1 MKRDLMIDAI
11 TCIDDSYLEQY
22 VRYEAQML
30 RKKRVGFKALL
41 ISAACLVLVLALL
54 LCSLPLTYIVFRE
67 PINNTVSEVVDH
79 IMFPQSGDEDG
90 NRSEAL
96 WVHWPLTDTLFDV
109 LGAGGEHSIIEAMK
123 QGSGGLVGDLSAD
136 LGTFLDRM
144 YQYYLEND
152 LSDETFGEIIQ
163 GTETERVE
171 DIIPPDVTITDEII
185 SIHGVYLHL
194 HFNEQTESL
203 EYWIHGMNGTW
214 GEIYIPGEYKGIPV
228 TTINEGAFKG
238 HKQLKTVRMSD
249 SITTIGNSAFEKCTS
264 LESVEFPAELQSI
277 GERAFAGCHALNS
290 VEISS
295 DKLQEIGKQAFEN
308 CSALQ
313 RLSIPD
319 GPVSIGE
326 SAFAYCSALEEIE
339 MAQVTSIG
347 DGAFKGNESITKVDL
362 PDTIRKIGDEA
373 FMGCISLE
381 KADLAYVREIGEKAF
396 YQCTSLSN
404 VSIVNV
410 TSIGDEAFAK
420 CNSIASV
427 KLGENIEHIGEGVFL
442 QCENL
447 MRADLGGLL
456 AIPSNMFDGCA
467 SLKHVSVNENLTEI
481 GAFAFRKCHVLY
493 EIDGLV
499 KIQKIGASAF
509 RESGIGCDIVFEQ
522 PIEVLPSHVFY
533 NCEWLTS
540 VTLPTSLN
548 RIESNALV
556 PGTSLWRVDYQG
568 TVEEWLKI
576 DIAQGAIRKGIAIYC
591 TDGMVYTETGSI
603 EMYE

>member
-22 VRYEAQML
+22 ARYEAQML

-41 ISAACLVLVLALL
+41 ISAACLVLVFALL

-67 PINNTVSEVVDH
+67 PINNTMSEVVDH
-79 IMFPQSGDEDG
+79 VMFPQSGDEDG

-109 LGAGGEHSIIEAMK
+109 LGAGGENSIIEAMK

-144 YQYYLEND
+144 YQYYLKND
-152 LSDETFGEIIQ
+152 LSDETIGEIMQ

-171 DIIPPDVTITDEII
+171 DTIPPDVTIPEGIPEIT
-185 SIHGVYLHL
+185 SIHGVMLYL
-194 HFNEQTESL
+194 HFNEQTESF
-203 EYWIHGMNGTW
+203 EYWIHAMNGTW

-228 TTINEGAFKG
+228 TIINEGAFKG

-249 SITTIGNSAFEKCTS
+249 NITTIGNSAFEKCTS

-319 GPVSIGE
+319 GPVSIGDY
-326 SAFAYCSALEEIE
+326 AFAYCSALEEIE

-347 DGAFKGNESITKVDL
+347 DGAFKKCVQLKKIELPRSLAEIGQDSFATCESLRTVAFSDDGALTTIGPSAFANCFALKSIEIPEGVKIIGNSAFYYCTSLEKVVL
-362 PDTIRKIGDEA
+362 PGTVEVIDAGAFFECSKLQSVIMEDGDPENCELTICMQA
-373 FMGCISLE
+373 FMGCKSLS
-381 KADLAYVREIGEKAF
+381 EIRLPNTLRSIETEAF
-396 YQCTSLSN
+396 Y
-404 VSIVNV
+404 SIWGITELTLPEN
-410 TSIGDEAFAK
+410 
-420 CNSIASV
+420 
-427 KLGENIEHIGEGVFL
+427 LENIHE
-442 QCENL
+442 
-447 MRADLGGLL
+447 M
-456 AIPSNMFDGCA
+456 
-467 SLKHVSVNENLTEI
+467 
-481 GAFAFRKCHVLY
+481 
-493 EIDGLV
+493 
-499 KIQKIGASAF
+499 
-509 RESGIGCDIVFEQ
+509 
-522 PIEVLPSHVFY
+522 
-533 NCEWLTS
+533 
-540 VTLPTSLN
+540 
-548 RIESNALV
+548 
-556 PGTSLWRVDYQG
+556 
-568 TVEEWLKI
+568 
-576 DIAQGAIRKGIAIYC
+576 AIYYCINLETITITNPNTVYAKNAIFSCPKLQTIIYCDTQENWFKVSSGFSLASGTWVQC
-591 TDGMVYTETGSI
+591 TDGTVVIG
-603 EMYE
+603 